1 MESQKTRPRQVRMKN
16 KQGPVVIFVDGAEE
30 DGVGADSVVGVGA
43 TLIDTAT
50 GEKRAFGGIVP
61 TAIVR
66 AWCKDGGKGKVIH
79 QAELLPAAMA
89 LSIWGPKLI
98 GRKLILFVDND
109 GARGSLIKG
118 VSTSRPSARIV
129 NWFWHTAAENELY
142 VWVDRVPSKSNP
154 ADAPSRGS
162 FAWLLEQGYIID
174 EVPALEQFPA
184 SLKK

>member
-162 FAWLLEQGYIID
+162 FVWLREQGYSID
-174 EVPALEQFPA
+174 EVPALEKFPA
-184 SLKK
+184 SSKE